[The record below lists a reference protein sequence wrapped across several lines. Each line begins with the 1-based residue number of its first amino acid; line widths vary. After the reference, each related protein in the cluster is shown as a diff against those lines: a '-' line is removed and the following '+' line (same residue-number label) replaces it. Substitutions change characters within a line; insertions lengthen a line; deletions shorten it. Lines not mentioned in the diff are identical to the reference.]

1 MTAGGI
7 VLASYCSASFSF
19 STPYITA
26 TYGSNAYP
34 SSIPAADRTATIVLD
49 EGLMGMSPMVVYW
62 QETDL
67 SLFDPEYA
75 TRLASK
81 LGLDFTPT
89 GSAAVT
95 AETASPPDRSQ
106 PPSATSS
113 TKPGPDEGET
123 SSKSDLSIGAK
134 AGIGF
139 GVAIAVILA
148 VVVGLVLYRRRVRK
162 QRALDQTL
170 ARQNEQPELVQTRAA

>member
-1 MTAGGI
+1 MG
-7 VLASYCSASFSF
+7 ASFSF

-26 TYGSNAYP
+26 TYGNNAYP
-34 SSIPAADRTATIVLD
+34 SSIPAANRTATIVLD

-75 TRLASK
+75 TKLASK

-89 GSAAVT
+89 GTAAVT

-113 TKPGPDEGET
+113 AQLGSDAGEG
-123 SSKSDLSIGAK
+123 SSQSDLSIGAK
-134 AGIGF
+134 AGIGV